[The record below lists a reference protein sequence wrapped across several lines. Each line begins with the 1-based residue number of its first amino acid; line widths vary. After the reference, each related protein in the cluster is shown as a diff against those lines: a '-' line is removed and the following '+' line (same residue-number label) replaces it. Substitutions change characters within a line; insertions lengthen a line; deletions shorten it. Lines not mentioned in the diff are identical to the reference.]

1 MKKTVSNLNEEEF
14 HDNWAESITID
25 EVMVDEFFE
34 ACTSPENRI
43 ILGYLGDMKGK
54 TLLEIGCGAGE
65 ASVYFAKKGALVTA
79 TDLSTGMLNV
89 VNLVASKHNVEVNT
103 VQCYADKLPFPEN
116 SFDFVYAANI
126 LHHVN
131 ILDTVDEVKR
141 VLKAG
146 GVFVCWE
153 PLAHNPAINIYRR
166 IATEVRTTDEHPL
179 KMREI
184 RELKKRFQQVKARGT
199 WLFTLYIF
207 VKYYFIDKIDPN
219 KERYWKKIL
228 IEHKKLESLYNKLE
242 RVDNFI
248 LKVFPFLKR
257 YCWNIVLF
265 CKK

>member
-1 MKKTVSNLNEEEF
+1 MKKSLSELSEEEF
-14 HDNWAESITID
+14 HDNWAESINID

-43 ILGYLGDMKGK
+43 ILEYLGDINEKS
-54 TLLEIGCGAGE
+54 LLEIGCGAGE
-65 ASVYFAKKGALVTA
+65 ASVYFAKKGAIVTA
-79 TDLSTGMLNV
+79 TDLSNGMLNV
-89 VNLVASKHNVEVNT
+89 VNLVAKKHHVNVIT
-103 VQCYADKLPFPEN
+103 KQCFADKLPFPEN
-116 SFDFVYAANI
+116 TFDIVYAANI

-131 ILDTVDEVKR
+131 IFDTVEEVKR
-141 VLKAG
+141 VLKTG

-179 KMREI
+179 RMS
-184 RELKKRFQQVKARGT
+184 ELKEIKKKFQQVTAKGT
-199 WLFTLYIF
+199 WFFTLYIF
-207 VKYYFIDKIDPN
+207 VKYYFIDKINPN

-242 RVDNFI
+242 RIDNLF
-248 LKVFPFLKR
+248 LKAFPFLKR
-257 YCWNIVLF
+257 YCWNIVLI